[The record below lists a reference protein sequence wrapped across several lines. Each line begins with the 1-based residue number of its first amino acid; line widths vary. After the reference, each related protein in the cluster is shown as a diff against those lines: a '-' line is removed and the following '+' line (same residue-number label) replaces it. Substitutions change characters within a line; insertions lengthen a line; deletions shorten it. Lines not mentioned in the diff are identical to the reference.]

1 MWIHV
6 FSLTFAT
13 AAVNMPHWLINLRNT
28 RRRAHSQT
36 GRFDRKSAPGN
47 IVDAEL
53 VSRNYHIGKGLRV
66 AFANVLR
73 GRRLRIRVE
82 HDNDQ
87 VPPRLR

>member
-1 MWIHV
+1 HTMWIHV

-47 IVDAEL
+47 IKLPHWQRLAGGFCKCPAREEAAH
-53 VSRNYHIGKGLRV
+53 SR
-66 AFANVLR
+66 
-73 GRRLRIRVE
+73 
-82 HDNDQ
+82 
-87 VPPRLR
+87 